1 MPITSAVAAV
11 YDLSMTLRVGV
22 LTVSDKGS
30 VGERVDTAGP
40 AVAAMIETL
49 DASVVQRAVVADER
63 DQISAKL
70 RAWADDEHLD
80 LILTTGGTG
89 LAMRDVTPEA
99 TLDVA
104 DREARG
110 IAEAMR
116 MVGRQ
121 STPLASLSRGVVVL
135 RGPTLIVNLP
145 GSEKGAKESL
155 SAVLDLIPHATQ
167 MLVGWTEHQSSG
179 S

>member
-1 MPITSAVAAV
+1 MA
-11 YDLSMTLRVGV
+11 LRVGV

-40 AVAAMIETL
+40 AVVEIIETL
-49 DASVVQRAVVADER
+49 DAQVVERAIIADER
-63 DQISAKL
+63 AEISALL
-70 RAWADDEHLD
+70 RDWADEKHLD

-89 LAMRDVTPEA
+89 LAMRDITPEA

-104 DREARG
+104 DRQAPG

-116 MVGRQ
+116 LVGRE

-145 GSEKGAKESL
+145 GSPRGARESL
-155 SAVLDLIPHATQ
+155 TAILDLIPHATQ
-167 MLVGWTEHQSSG
+167 MLIGWTEHKG
-179 S
+179 E